1 MGKIKLNRNEV
12 GFEGID
18 WIILAQG
25 EHQLRGPLNKAI
37 INLGVL

>member
-1 MGKIKLNRNEV
+1 LEETTLEKQAYKMAEIKLNHKEV

-25 EHQLRGPLNKAI
+25 EHQ
-37 INLGVL
+37 